1 MRISCEGDFLT
12 SVFLGQITFQEGVT
26 VGSAKLDGDEKNSN
40 IFMSLF
46 EQPSQGLAICVR

>member
-46 EQPSQGLAICVR
+46 EQQSQGLAICVR